1 MTLYARSD
9 LASISIPATSG
20 GCNST
25 HSRPVV
31 KGAPAKVWKLECAPC
46 ESVLRGDA
54 KPKKL
59 VYETD
64 KRTGQTIRQARVP
77 DASDQWSS
85 TPDTVPLTPDEE
97 RTNAVRQERG
107 SQQIQLLQALAA
119 LRATGIDVP
128 DDAMWLMERELPAEI
143 LKGTMVCANGH
154 DNPSGLK
161 FCGECGMSMAA
172 RGAIGGSGEEP
183 AVDLSRLHPQTLRKM
198 CRDRQLPDK
207 GRKDELISRLA
218 A

>member
-1 MTLYARSD
+1 MSAAGGVVATSAPRFTISPEISSGSVIRASSQKGITMTLYARSD

-31 KGAPAKVWKLECAPC
+31 KGAPAKVWKLECPPC

-85 TPDTVPLTPDEE
+85 T
-97 RTNAVRQERG
+97 
-107 SQQIQLLQALAA
+107 
-119 LRATGIDVP
+119 
-128 DDAMWLMERELPAEI
+128 
-143 LKGTMVCANGH
+143 
-154 DNPSGLK
+154 
-161 FCGECGMSMAA
+161 
-172 RGAIGGSGEEP
+172 
-183 AVDLSRLHPQTLRKM
+183 
-198 CRDRQLPDK
+198 
-207 GRKDELISRLA
+207 
-218 A
+218 